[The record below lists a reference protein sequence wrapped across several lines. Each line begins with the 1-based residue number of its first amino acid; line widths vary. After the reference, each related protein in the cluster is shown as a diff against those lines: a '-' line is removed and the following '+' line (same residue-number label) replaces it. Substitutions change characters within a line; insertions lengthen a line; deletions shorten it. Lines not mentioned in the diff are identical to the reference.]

1 MLSGYVSQEAHDT
14 GRSAGNRA
22 VLADHKATEVVRV
35 EAVNVFLRRY
45 CAENLLR
52 VNMIGKRQ
60 LNENAVRPAAQL
72 LD

>member
-14 GRSAGNRA
+14 GRSAGNRT
-22 VLADHKATEVVRV
+22 VLAEHKATEVVRV
-35 EAVNVFLRRY
+35 EAINVFLRRY
-45 CAENLLR
+45 CAENLLC

-60 LNENAVRPAAQL
+60 LNKNAVRPAAQL